1 MNDNDAKKVVEAV
14 LFASDNVFTAKQLAG
29 ILGNSAV
36 PRVRA
41 LIEELNQE
49 YESTN
54 RTFRIVRVG
63 DGYQMRTLPIYKTWI
78 HKSEPLKPV
87 RLTQATL
94 ETLAIVAY
102 RQPATRAEV
111 EFVRGVDSSSGLRTL
126 LERRLIRIMGKDSGP
141 GRALIYGT
149 TREFLSLFNLRDLKD
164 LPTIEDFDLT
174 PQSPKAVAKAEGE
187 PEPPAILPVQEA
199 G

>member
-14 LFASDNVFTAKQLAG
+14 LFASNEVLTAKQLGA
-29 ILGNSAV
+29 ILSNSGV

-41 LIEELNQE
+41 LIEGLNEE
-49 YESTN
+49 YEQTS
-54 RTFRIVRVG
+54 RTFHIARIG
-63 DGYQMRTLPIYKTWI
+63 EGYQLRTLPLFKTWI
-78 HKSEPLKPV
+78 QKAEPLKPV

-102 RQPATRAEV
+102 RQPVTRAEV
-111 EFVRGVDSSSGLRTL
+111 EHIRGVDASSALRGL
-126 LERRLIRIMGKDSGP
+126 LEHRLIRILGKDTGP

-149 TREFLSLFNLRDLKD
+149 SRDFLSLFNLKD
-164 LPTIEDFDLT
+164 LRELPTLEDFDLG
-174 PQSPKAVAKAEGE
+174 AEAL
-187 PEPPAILPVQEA
+187 PEPATQEA

>member
-1 MNDNDAKKVVEAV
+1 MNDDDAKKVVEAV
-14 LFASDNVFTAKQLAG
+14 LFASNEVFTARQLAA
-29 ILGNSAV
+29 ILGNSGV
-36 PRVRA
+36 PRARS
-41 LIEELNQE
+41 LIDELNGE
-49 YESTN
+49 YERTN
-54 RTFRIVRVG
+54 RTFRINRVG

-78 HKSEPLKPV
+78 QKSEPLKPI

-102 RQPATRAEV
+102 RQPVTRAEV
-111 EFVRGVDSSSGLRTL
+111 DYVRGVDSSSGLRTL
-126 LERRLIRIMGKDSGP
+126 LERRLVRIMGKDTGP

-149 TREFLSLFNLRDLKD
+149 TREFLSLFNLRDLKE

-174 PQSPKAVAKAEGE
+174 LQEPGAREEAPGE
-187 PEPPAILPVQEA
+187 PGPPALPVQEA